1 MNSLILFVLGAVAF
15 TFACRSLA
23 TYVTRR
29 ESTANRRD
37 SESVPYG
44 RTQLD

>member
-15 TFACRSLA
+15 TFACKALA
-23 TYVTRR
+23 TYVARR
-29 ESTANRRD
+29 ESSATRRD
-37 SESVPYG
+37 SETVPYG